1 MSDTIPKSMS
11 HLPADVRLE
20 LLVGHLSDLLGPAHE
35 IAGALRLQANASV
48 TTRAQLDHLLGLS
61 GSIWERLG
69 AIREEIEGLWRA

>member
-20 LLVGHLSDLLGPAHE
+20 FLVGHLSDLLGPARE

-48 TTRAQLDHLLGLS
+48 TTHGQLDHLVGLS
-61 GSIWERLG
+61 GSIWELLG
-69 AIREEIEGLWRA
+69 AIREEVEGLRRA